1 MWSQPWTL
9 LDHRRMR
16 AEAAIH
22 LGELQAYVTSPDDDE
37 MFRHGVE
44 FENSDISQV
53 VDVGQPRHVGHGR
66 SSADVEEHLAG
77 LEQSTVDATV
87 WGPSNL
93 AWPRMKVSRSMP
105 SNHDWTLTRS
115 IPRDLVLARLDSW
128 HVDGDLARTDAVVG
142 AAAGQMSSVGTCH
155 QRFGRVDAGAADQ
168 LALDERAVWP
178 VSVRR
183 TAKNGPA

>member
-77 LEQSTVDATV
+77 LEQSTVDLASELTTMIEAERNYTANSKV
-87 WGPSNL
+87 FQTGSELMEVLVNL
-93 AWPRMKVSRSMP
+93 KR
-105 SNHDWTLTRS
+105 
-115 IPRDLVLARLDSW
+115 
-128 HVDGDLARTDAVVG
+128 
-142 AAAGQMSSVGTCH
+142 
-155 QRFGRVDAGAADQ
+155 
-168 LALDERAVWP
+168 
-178 VSVRR
+178 
-183 TAKNGPA
+183 